1 MLRIRLDISPW
12 GIIRH
17 STFRIQ
23 DDRFTEKNRGG
34 RERKGREGKGVVGE
48 RLDEP
53 P

>member
-23 DDRFTEKNRGG
+23 DDRFTEKIEGG
-34 RERKGREGKGVVGE
+34 EREREGKGVVGE